1 MEISYKTE
9 KLRSVCNDLR
19 KAKKAYGEKVAEK
32 LYSAINYIELA
43 ESLIDVRCYPP
54 FHFHPLKGSRSNEY
68 AIDLGRKL
76 GFRLILKP
84 LGKDGTASSNIQIY
98 NDAAAIEIVV
108 VQLEE
113 VSNHYE

>member
-1 MEISYKTE
+1 MG
-9 KLRSVCNDLR
+9 KLKAICHDLK
-19 KAKKAYGEKVAEK
+19 KAQQAYGEKVTEK
-32 LYSAINYIELA
+32 LYSAIDYIESA
-43 ESLIDVRCYPP
+43 ESIIDVRCYPP

-84 LGKDGTASSNIQIY
+84 LGKDGTVSSNVQIY
-98 NDAAAIEIVV
+98 NDAVAIEIVV